1 MKISKDRTGAVDRPL
16 LALLA
21 AWAVFSVASI
31 WLRPLWPVD
40 ETRYAGVAWEMW
52 LRGDFLV
59 PYLNGEPYSHKP
71 PLLFWLIQLG
81 WGLFG
86 VNDWWPRLVAPLC
99 AFAAVPLLLKLEKLL
114 WNEKQAQS
122 GFSIWVLFGS
132 LLFAAFITLTMFD
145 LLLMLCAMAGMI
157 GVLNLSN
164 QKRIPGL
171 LWLGAGIG
179 LGVLAK
185 GPVIL
190 LHVLPAAVVAPW
202 WAPAAR
208 RSPGRGYSLYY
219 LDLLLGVLLGAAI
232 ALAWALP
239 AGHFGGEEYRR
250 AIFWGQTA
258 GRVSESFAHRAP
270 WWYYLPLLPVIF
282 FPWFVWP
289 RFWKGLLATDPRQQ
303 ALKFLSA
310 WLLLTLIGFSL
321 VSGKQTKYL
330 LPSLP
335 AFALLAGYALAR
347 ATPAAPGPTALSRW
361 WEMLP
366 PAIGFLA
373 LPASLAYLRARPAA
387 LDLPEWA
394 GDIPLWPIAILALAA
409 PVLLLCWR
417 KQTATQVRVLA
428 FTTLG
433 TVAVL
438 GAGVIPAFVPY
449 GDPGPAA
456 RHLAALQEAR
466 VPLAHLGKYHAQY
479 NFAGRL
485 RAPIEI
491 LDAPEV
497 KGWVAAHPAGQVIT
511 VVRKRHDASNA
522 NAAGAAIA
530 AAEGGPA
537 TAEGGPEYQAPFR
550 GAWVQVWRGAALL
563 VARPELR

>member
-1 MKISKDRTGAVDRPL
+1 MA
-16 LALLA
+16 
-21 AWAVFSVASI
+21 SV

-40 ETRYAGVAWEMW
+40 ETRYASVAWEMW

-59 PYLNGEPYSHKP
+59 PHINGEPYSHKP

-81 WGLFG
+81 WALFG

-99 AFAAVPLLLKLEKLL
+99 ALASVPLLLRLGELL
-114 WNEKQAQS
+114 WPADSSAGETREARLLPV
-122 GFSIWVLFGS
+122 WVLFGT
-132 LLFAAFITLTMFD
+132 LLFAGFVTLTMFD

-157 GVLNLSN
+157 GVLNLSH

-179 LGVLAK
+179 FGVLAK

-190 LHVLPAAVVAPW
+190 LHLLPAALVAPW

-208 RSPGRGYSLYY
+208 EKPGRWY
-219 LDLLLGVLLGAAI
+219 LDLLLGVLLGAAL

-239 AGHFGGEEYRR
+239 AALFGGEEYRR

-270 WWYYLPLLPVIF
+270 LWYYLPLLPLIL

-289 RFWKGLLATDPRQQ
+289 RFWKGLVVLKTEAEKSGV
-303 ALKFLSA
+303 KFLTA

-321 VSGKQTKYL
+321 VSGKQAKYL
-330 LPSLP
+330 VPFLP
-335 AFALLAGYALAR
+335 AFALLAGHALAK
-347 ATPAAPGPTALSRW
+347 APALVPGGTALARW

-366 PAIGFLA
+366 PVIGFLA
-373 LPASLAYLRARPAA
+373 LPAFLGYLRSRPQA
-387 LDLPEWA
+387 LKLPEWA
-394 GDIPLWPIAILALAA
+394 AEIPLWPIAALALAA
-409 PVLLLCWR
+409 PVLLFFAG
-417 KQTATQVRVLA
+417 KPAAVQVRALA
-428 FTTLG
+428 FAMLVG
-433 TVAVL
+433 VAVV

-456 RHLAALQEAR
+456 RHLAALQAAK

-479 NFAGRL
+479 NFVGRL
-485 RAPIEI
+485 RAPIQI
-491 LDAPEV
+491 LEPPEV
-497 KGWVAAHPAGQVIT
+497 KAWAAAHPSGQIVL
-511 VVRKRHDASNA
+511 VERMRHVGHGATGNA
-522 NAAGAAIA
+522 
-530 AAEGGPA
+530 
-537 TAEGGPEYQAPFR
+537 GPEYQAPFR

-563 VARPELR
+563 VARPGLR

>member
-1 MKISKDRTGAVDRPL
+1 LKLDRALLIL
-16 LALLA
+16 LAG
-21 AWAVFSVASI
+21 WAVFAVASI

-40 ETRYAGVAWEMW
+40 ETRYASVAWEMW

-59 PYLNGEPYSHKP
+59 PYINGEPYSHKP

-81 WGLFG
+81 WSLFG

-99 AFAAVPLLLKLEKLL
+99 ALASIPLLLRLGRLL
-114 WNEKQAQS
+114 WPDECEARL
-122 GFSIWVLFGS
+122 FSVWLLFGS
-132 LLFAAFITLTMFD
+132 LMFAGFITLTMFD
-145 LLLMLCAMAGMI
+145 LLLMLCAMAAMV
-157 GVLNLSN
+157 GVLTLANGA
-164 QKRIPGL
+164 RRAGL

-202 WAPAAR
+202 WA
-208 RSPGRGYSLYY
+208 SSLKGRLGRWY
-219 LDLLLGVLLGAAI
+219 LDLVLGVLLGAAL

-239 AGHFGGEEYRR
+239 AAYFGGEEYRH

-270 WWYYLPLLPVIF
+270 WWYYLPLLPLIF

-289 RFWKGLLATDPRQQ
+289 HFWKGLIELKSEPEKGG
-303 ALKFLSA
+303 LKFLAA
-310 WLLLTLIGFSL
+310 WLILTLIGFSL
-321 VSGKQTKYL
+321 VSGKQAKYL
-330 LPSLP
+330 VPFLP
-335 AFALLAGYALAR
+335 AFALLAGYALSK
-347 ATPAAPGPTALSRW
+347 ATAPARW

-366 PAIGFLA
+366 PMIGFLA
-373 LPASLAYLRARPAA
+373 LPAFLAYLRTRPAA
-387 LDLPEWA
+387 MKLPEWA
-394 GDIPLWPIAILALAA
+394 AEIPQWPIAVLLLAA
-409 PVLLLCWR
+409 PVLLFYCR
-417 KQTATQVRVLA
+417 KETAIQVRALA
-428 FTTLG
+428 FATLA
-433 TVAVL
+433 AVVVV

-456 RHLAALQEAR
+456 RHLAALQDGK

-479 NFAGRL
+479 NFVGRL

-491 LDAPEV
+491 LDPPEV
-497 KGWVAAHPAGQVIT
+497 KRWVAAHPAGQIIT
-511 VVRKRHDASNA
+511 IERSRHDGKGD
-522 NAAGAAIA
+522 AA
-530 AAEGGPA
+530 
-537 TAEGGPEYQAPFR
+537 PEYQAPFR

-563 VARPELR
+563 VVRPELR